1 MFTVTHTRCS
11 NSGCRP
17 QKFAP
22 PLLKGT
28 RAVYAATEAQL
39 IWSIMQFLRQ
49 DDDSLS
55 PYQLSQEQSEAL
67 TSLDFCLRQPAF
79 DATAATDAFYTAID
93 SIYTPKRTLSMAH
106 DPFISPLMVFCAL
119 KCIKPDG
126 GWTPTAHMPH
136 LFAKLQFAIR
146 LRSFHILHSSLHAAI
161 DLQNQDPEHVSLEA
175 DNDWIKYV
183 KLPMMSVC

>member
-1 MFTVTHTRCS
+1 MFTVAHTRYS

-22 PLLKGT
+22 PLLKAT
-28 RAVYAATEAQL
+28 RAIYAATEAQL
-39 IWSIMQFLRQ
+39 IWSIIQYLRQ

-55 PYQLSQEQSEAL
+55 PYQLSQEQSETL

-79 DATAATDAFYTAID
+79 DIAAATDAFYVAID
-93 SIYTPKRTLSMAH
+93 SIYAPKKTLSMAR

-126 GWTPTAHMPH
+126 SWTPIAHMPH

-146 LRSFHILHSSLHAAI
+146 LRSFHLLHNSLHAAI
-161 DLQNQDPEHVSLEA
+161 DLQDQDPEHISPEV

-183 KLPMMSVC
+183 KPTVLSVC